1 MSLLAKPKIRRD
13 GWTPERQLRF
23 LDALART
30 GKVGTAAAEAGM
42 SRESAH
48 RLRNRPSAAL
58 FAALW
63 DRIMQ
68 PATSLAEDHSAA
80 LEDGRLARLL
90 GMQFRRKRGDFSSI
104 GQAAAEQRPR

>member
-1 MSLLAKPKIRRD
+1 MSRLANPKIRKD

-30 GKVGTAAAEAGM
+30 RSIGKAAEAGM

-68 PATSLAEDHSAA
+68 PAPSLAEGHSTA
-80 LEDGRLARLL
+80 LDDRRLARLL

-104 GQAAAEQRPR
+104 GSAATDHRRW